1 MTTPASPAAAQP
13 ASDAVKQAAL
23 NAVNRYAGQKGNLLP
38 VLHDIQHTLG
48 YIPDEAVP
56 VLSEALQLSRAEI
69 HGVIT
74 FYPHFHSKPMAP
86 TVLEMCRA
94 ESCQA
99 MGANRLIDHA
109 RQKLGCDF
117 HETSQNGQVSLEP
130 VYCLGLCAQS
140 PAVMVNGQPH
150 ARVTPA
156 KLDKLLDK
164 GA

>member
-156 KLDKLLDK
+156 KLDKLLGE